1 MAAEDGLKAQ
11 KLLAQGVWMQNTLF
25 FQGILD
31 VTYDTPSFVLLVVEF
46 AMSYTYCLILNID
59 FFQFF
64 RDSTFI
70 EQKSTRVIQK
80 IVLTLQP

>member
-1 MAAEDGLKAQ
+1 MAAEDGLKGQ
-11 KLLAQGVWMQNTLF
+11 KHLAQGV
-25 FQGILD
+25 LD
-31 VTYDTPSFVLLVVEF
+31 VTYDTPPFVLLVVEF

-59 FFQFF
+59 FFSFC

>member
-11 KLLAQGVWMQNTLF
+11 KLLAQGV
-25 FQGILD
+25 LD
-31 VTYDTPSFVLLVVEF
+31 VTYDTPPFVLLVVEF

-59 FFQFF
+59 FFSFC

-70 EQKSTRVIQK
+70 KQKSTRVIQK

>member
-1 MAAEDGLKAQ
+1 MMKYRASFLRDS
-11 KLLAQGVWMQNTLF
+11 V
-25 FQGILD
+25 
-31 VTYDTPSFVLLVVEF
+31 FVLLVVEF

>member
-1 MAAEDGLKAQ
+1 MKYRVSFLRDS
-11 KLLAQGVWMQNTLF
+11 V
-25 FQGILD
+25 
-31 VTYDTPSFVLLVVEF
+31 FVLLVVDTLLLFCVFIEWKE
-46 AMSYTYCLILNID
+46 CKVRIEGID
-59 FFQFF
+59 FFSFF